1 MEKILSFLTRK
12 EVIIAMVIILV
23 VFVIWFIVRKMQI
36 KNCKNQLAQL
46 EIRYNSIKSV
56 PLPFKLNKAVAIA
69 RVNQE
74 TMTQVTHCKDDFEL
88 AQANLKQIAQMLADT
103 EDMVLVGKLKS
114 AKLNLSDLDNMMEL
128 GESQVHQLEEF
139 LDKILEKET
148 AQRAEVTQM
157 KEEFRSL
164 KQTAREKSA
173 QLSFCW
179 DTIEAWIAQTEKMFS
194 AFEEWMYASEF
205 EKAGDELLEIRSA
218 LDDLKEIIVSLPE
231 LLQQA
236 RGLIP
241 NLIDEVSR
249 SYSMQKQKGVFLHH
263 LEVPRNLE
271 VISDTL
277 KEDLASLKQGTAAHV
292 SEHLAEYKKRLGQL
306 MVQIEKEGQSF
317 DEMILAEQKAE
328 KTVSQLKEANQYVR
342 QLHGRV
348 SSRFGIEDL
357 TAQIKGREQKIIE
370 IEDLRVK
377 ILQMVKGNS
386 VPAST
391 ILISLK
397 ELQMEAD
404 QLLSEVLALKNRLDS
419 ACSDEARGKKQLLKL
434 QLIMNEMQ
442 VKIRKN
448 KLPAIS
454 ATYEGDLLKAYDYV
468 RSIEDLLAETPLNV
482 QLMNATL
489 SDAIDYIYK
498 LYNNVNNLVG
508 MAIMVENTIVFGN
521 KYRSTYPDIDSELTR
536 AELCFRNGEYTQ
548 ALTVALATIEKI
560 HPGSYEKLIKENAQS
575 AA

>member
-1 MEKILSFLTRK
+1 MEKILTFLTRK
-12 EVIIAMVIILV
+12 EVIIAMVVILV

-173 QLSFCW
+173 QLSFCR
-179 DTIEAWIAQTEKMFS
+179 DTIEARIAQTEKMFS

-277 KEDLASLKQGTAAHV
+277 KEDLASLKQGTAVHV
-292 SEHLAEYKKRLGQL
+292 GEHLAEYKKRLGQL

>member
-1 MEKILSFLTRK
+1 MEKIIELLTRK
-12 EVIIAMVIILV
+12 EVLIGLAVLLVLIIVWCV
-23 VFVIWFIVRKMQI
+23 VRRSKI
-36 KNCKNQLAQL
+36 KKCKATLSEY

-56 PLPFKLNKAVAIA
+56 PLSFKLNKAVAIA
-69 RVNQE
+69 RVNKE
-74 TMTQVTHCKDDFEL
+74 TMEQVTNCKNDFEQ
-88 AQANLKQIAQMLADT
+88 AEANLKQIAEMLGDT
-103 EDMVLVGKLKS
+103 DDLIICGKHKA
-114 AKLNLSDLDNMMEL
+114 AKTNLLDLDTMLSM
-128 GESQVHQLEEF
+128 GEKQVGDLESF

-148 AQRAEVTQM
+148 AQRAEVTAM
-157 KEEFRSL
+157 KEEFRGL
-164 KQTAREKSA
+164 KAEAQENSA
-173 QLSFCW
+173 QLNFCW
-179 DTIEAWIAQTEKMFS
+179 ETVEEKIAATEKKFS

-205 EKAGDELLEIRSA
+205 EKASQELEEIRVS
-218 LDDLKEIIVSLPE
+218 LDDLKQMIEELPD

-263 LEVPRNLE
+263 LEVPRNLDL
-271 VISDTL
+271 ISETL
-277 KEDLASLKQGTAAHV
+277 KEDLASLKQGQASGIMSHMD
-292 SEHLAEYKKRLGQL
+292 EYKKRLDQL
-306 MVQIEKEGQSF
+306 TQQIAKEGQSF
-317 DEMILAEQKAE
+317 DDMLETAHQSE
-328 KTVSQLKEANQYVR
+328 KTMTELKKNHQYVR
-342 QLHGRV
+342 QLMAKV
-348 SSRFGIEDL
+348 STRFGFEDISEQNKL
-357 TAQIKGREQKIIE
+357 REQKIIE

-377 ILQMVKGNS
+377 IIQMIKSSS

-397 ELQMEAD
+397 KLQQEAT
-404 QLLSEVLALKNRLDS
+404 LVLAEVNQMKEKMDS
-419 ACSDEARGKKQLLKL
+419 ACSDEARCKKQLLKL

-454 ATYEGDLLKAYDYV
+454 ATYEGDLAKAVEYV
-468 RSIEDLLAETPLNV
+468 RRIEDLLNETPLNV
-482 QLMNATL
+482 QLMNVTL
-489 SDAIDYIYK
+489 DEAIDYIYK
-498 LYNNVNNLVG
+498 LYNNVNNLVA

-521 KYRSTYPDIDSELTR
+521 KYRSTYADIDSELTR

-548 ALTVALATIEKI
+548 ALTIALATVEKI